1 MTWHPEVGKEA
12 MATGDHRA
20 TVRGL
25 YGECVWVQW
34 HAGGFATLHVH
45 DLTPPRKTDEE
56 LKAEAWKQYGEDIS
70 APHYAQHAS
79 AVFAAFDYLIAE
91 VRKEARCD

>member
-12 MATGDHRA
+12 MHGSLRVIVAPERAFMVRRADGTGNTYPAREE
-20 TVRGL
+20 R
-25 YGECVWVQW
+25 
-34 HAGGFATLHVH
+34 
-45 DLTPPRKTDEE
+45 LTPPRKTDEE